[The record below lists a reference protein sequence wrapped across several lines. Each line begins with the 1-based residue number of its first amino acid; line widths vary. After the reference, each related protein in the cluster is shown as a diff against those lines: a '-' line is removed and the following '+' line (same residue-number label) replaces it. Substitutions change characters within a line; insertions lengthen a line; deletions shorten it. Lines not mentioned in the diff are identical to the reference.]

1 VADEEERAPVRR
13 RPPEERTT
21 SRERP
26 AARERPASRERPPA
40 RERPAPREREDRT
53 EREDRSEREDRP
65 ERDERPQREDRPK
78 KLSSTRLA
86 QLAVSH
92 LKALTTRDIEAVV
105 GMSRKDDG
113 NLVVILEVVENHHFP
128 DSADIMA
135 EYSVEVDPDGEL
147 VGYSRGPRYLRGRPG
162 DK

>member
-1 VADEEERAPVRR
+1 MASEEERAPVRR

-21 SRERP
+21 TRERERP
-26 AARERPASRERPPA
+26 ASSERPPARERPASRERP
-40 RERPAPREREDRT
+40 
-53 EREDRSEREDRP
+53 
-65 ERDERPQREDRPK
+65 ERDDRPK

-86 QLAVSH
+86 QLAVAH
-92 LKALTTRDIEAVV
+92 LQELTTREIEAVV
-105 GMSRKDDG
+105 GMSRKEGG

-135 EYSVEVDPDGEL
+135 EYSVEVDPEGEL

>member
-1 VADEEERAPVRR
+1 
-13 RPPEERTT
+13 
-21 SRERP
+21 
-26 AARERPASRERPPA
+26 
-40 RERPAPREREDRT
+40 
-53 EREDRSEREDRP
+53 
-65 ERDERPQREDRPK
+65 
-78 KLSSTRLA
+78 
-86 QLAVSH
+86 
-92 LKALTTRDIEAVV
+92 
-105 GMSRKDDG
+105 MSRKDDG

>member
-1 VADEEERAPVRR
+1 MASEEERAPVRR

-21 SRERP
+21 TRERERP
-26 AARERPASRERPPA
+26 ASSERPPARERPASRERP
-40 RERPAPREREDRT
+40 EPRERERP
-53 EREDRSEREDRP
+53 ERERP
-65 ERDERPQREDRPK
+65 ERDDRPK

-86 QLAVSH
+86 QLAVAH
-92 LKALTTRDIEAVV
+92 LQELTTREIEAVV
-105 GMSRKDDG
+105 GMSRKEGG

-135 EYSVEVDPDGEL
+135 EYSVEVDPEGEL

>member
-1 VADEEERAPVRR
+1 MASEEERAPVRR

-21 SRERP
+21 TRERERP
-26 AARERPASRERPPA
+26 AGSERPPARERPASRERP
-40 RERPAPREREDRT
+40 ERE
-53 EREDRSEREDRP
+53 RP
-65 ERDERPQREDRPK
+65 ERDDRPK

-86 QLAVSH
+86 QLAVAH
-92 LKALTTRDIEAVV
+92 LQELTTREIEAVV
-105 GMSRKDDG
+105 GMSRKEGG

-135 EYSVEVDPDGEL
+135 EYSVEVDPEGEL